1 MVSLSTESV
10 QEWFDDQL
18 DSVAK
23 SDLSNTLNNPDIIGK
38 YFTELDQEQQD
49 LVLGAYLH
57 MAKPDINIP
66 DLEEEIEAGGYS
78 DDSQPNADK
87 GWKSYP
93 AGTSHFESKATE
105 ELTDEEKE
113 KMTHQSIKN
122 QFKTKDWDTDSI
134 DKKLIANF
142 PKSHSE
148 SKATEVFEF
157 YEDAGHGWLE
167 VPKSLLKELGISDQI
182 SNYSYQKG
190 GMVYLEEDA
199 DMSLFVSAYGSGGE
213 IGYDSKDGSHIR
225 QFNSYSA

>member
-1 MVSLSTESV
+1 MVSISTESV

-78 DDSQPNADK
+78 DDNQPNADK

-93 AGTSHFESKATE
+93 AGTSHFESKANEVDGNYMLNGMKIGRVTDLKPKKWFGKV
-105 ELTDEEKE
+105 EL
-113 KMTHQSIKN
+113 
-122 QFKTKDWDTDSI
+122 
-134 DKKLIANF
+134 
-142 PKSHSE
+142 
-148 SKATEVFEF
+148 
-157 YEDAGHGWLE
+157 
-167 VPKSLLKELGISDQI
+167 
-182 SNYSYQKG
+182 
-190 GMVYLEEDA
+190 A
-199 DMSLFVSAYGSGGE
+199 DMPEFAEYGLL
-213 IGYDSKDGSHIR
+213 D
-225 QFNSYSA
+225 QNSDDLCLPLVTLQIVLLL